1 MRLAEQ
7 MTRHHEMFVD
17 SLRMAEP
24 CQIKAFA
31 SDTKTMALEVIDLD
45 IDKSKKILVCGQD
58 ITERPTLC
66 VLALISVRTQ

>member
-24 CQIKAFA
+24 CQVRAFA
-31 SDTKTMALEVIDLD
+31 SDTKTMTLEVIDLD
-45 IDKSKKILVCGQD
+45 IDRLKKILVGGQD
-58 ITERPTLC
+58 LAERPTLC
-66 VLALISVRTQ
+66 VLALISVRPK